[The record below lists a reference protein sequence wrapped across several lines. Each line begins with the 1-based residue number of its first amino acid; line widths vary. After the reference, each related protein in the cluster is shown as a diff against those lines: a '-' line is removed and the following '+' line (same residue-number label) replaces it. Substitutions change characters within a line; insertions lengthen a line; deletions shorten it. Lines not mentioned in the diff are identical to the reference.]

1 MRFMCS
7 FPPLLLLFCFRC
19 EALVAGLYLQFAISL
34 LCVLAV
40 WFVLF
45 DPGIGVTLMVTVKL
59 WFVFFD
65 PGIGVTLMVTVKH
78 HFSSSYI
85 AYMLF
90 FVFTSIFD
98 LLACHCD

>member
-7 FPPLLLLFCFRC
+7 FLPLLLLFCFRC

-45 DPGIGVTLMVTVKL
+45 DPGIGVALMVAVKYHL
-59 WFVFFD
+59 
-65 PGIGVTLMVTVKH
+65 
-78 HFSSSYI
+78 SSNYI

-90 FVFTSIFD
+90 FRLYFHF
-98 LLACHCD
+98 